1 MLDLVF
7 FAIEVCV
14 LMGLRDAERKGLSI
28 LRGRRC
34 TENKNKKK
42 RKTFFFN
49 IDSMIKKKTKPLL
62 LCTEVYDSYLLHA
75 LFNSRKVLVV
85 FFFLASL

>member
-1 MLDLVF
+1 LERGLLDLVF

-42 RKTFFFN
+42 RKTFFL
-49 IDSMIKKKTKPLL
+49 ILIQ
-62 LCTEVYDSYLLHA
+62 
-75 LFNSRKVLVV
+75 
-85 FFFLASL
+85 